1 MTHFQNDDN
10 SQESQQPVMSI
21 DMPVLETMEDNSGQN
36 QELKL
41 EDDNNQQ
48 MVGVPVSMPSLD
60 DEVEAQNAHA
70 NSEAV
75 DDGQIKFIL
84 NDGQLLQ
91 YNNHILTDSEGNS
104 ILVQGTDSEQIQ
116 QLLQSVGVLQGGEGL
131 DGEALHM
138 LDENNQIMIVQQ
150 DGSGE
155 AQLIDAS
162 MINADG
168 QIVIQQAHDDDNSQ
182 STDGIPVQY
191 ATQDNNMELHQHMQ
205 DDGSQELQTEQHDD
219 SNTMKSEIQSQE
231 EMDTIVQGSEEIS
244 QHEEE
249 FDSSSQAIT
258 SEATSTTQVL
268 LHSL

>member
-1 MTHFQNDDN
+1 
-10 SQESQQPVMSI
+10 MSI
-21 DMPVLETMEDNSGQN
+21 DMPVLESMEDNSGQN
-36 QELKL
+36 QHLKL
-41 EDDNNQQ
+41 EDSNNQQ
-48 MVGVPVSMPSLD
+48 LVGVPVSMPSLD

-70 NSEAV
+70 NAEAV

-168 QIVIQQAHDDDNSQ
+168 QIVIQQAHEDDNSQ
-182 STDGIPVQY
+182 STDGIAVQY
-191 ATQDNNMELHQHMQ
+191 ATQENNMELHHQMQ
-205 DDGSQELQTEQHDD
+205 DEGSQEIQTEQQDE
-219 SNTMKSEIQSQE
+219 SNTMKHEIQSQ

-249 FDSSSQAIT
+249 FDSSSQAVT
-258 SEATSTTQVL
+258 SEATSTTQV
-268 LHSL
+268 H

>member
-1 MTHFQNDDN
+1 
-10 SQESQQPVMSI
+10 MSI
-21 DMPVLETMEDNSGQN
+21 DMPVLESMEDNSGQN
-36 QELKL
+36 QHLKL
-41 EDDNNQQ
+41 EDSNNQQ
-48 MVGVPVSMPSLD
+48 LVGVPVSMPSLD

-168 QIVIQQAHDDDNSQ
+168 QIVIQQAHEDDNSQ
-182 STDGIPVQY
+182 STDGIAVQY
-191 ATQDNNMELHQHMQ
+191 ATQENNMELHHQMQ
-205 DDGSQELQTEQHDD
+205 DEGSQEIQTEQQDE
-219 SNTMKSEIQSQE
+219 SNTMKHEIQSQ

-249 FDSSSQAIT
+249 FDSSSQAVT
-258 SEATSTTQVL
+258 SEATSTTQV
-268 LHSL
+268 H